1 MALLQRNTLN
11 FLCTLIDENE
21 SFRKNYHIKLL
32 LSKQLNSRKLL
43 QLLVNQATLIG
54 RIAIKFERTKIQ
66 ASDVF
71 AIVYVAVVATC

>member
-1 MALLQRNTLN
+1 MYLV
-11 FLCTLIDENE
+11 ENE
-21 SFRKNYHIKLL
+21 SFGKNYHIKLL

-43 QLLVNQATLIG
+43 QFLVNQATLIG

>member
-1 MALLQRNTLN
+1 MYLV
-11 FLCTLIDENE
+11 ENE
-21 SFRKNYHIKLL
+21 SFGKNYHIKLL

-71 AIVYVAVVATC
+71 AIAYVAVVATC

>member
-1 MALLQRNTLN
+1 MYLV
-11 FLCTLIDENE
+11 ENE
-21 SFRKNYHIKLL
+21 SFGKNYHIKLL

-54 RIAIKFERTKIQ
+54 RIVIKFERTKIQ

>member
-1 MALLQRNTLN
+1 MYLV
-11 FLCTLIDENE
+11 ENE

-43 QLLVNQATLIG
+43 ELLVNQATLIG

>member
-1 MALLQRNTLN
+1 MYLV
-11 FLCTLIDENE
+11 ENE
-21 SFRKNYHIKLL
+21 SFRKNYHLKLP

-43 QLLVNQATLIG
+43 QLSVNQATLIG

-66 ASDVF
+66 ANDVF

>member
-1 MALLQRNTLN
+1 MY
-11 FLCTLIDENE
+11 LIENE
-21 SFRKNYHIKLL
+21 SFRENYHIKLL
-32 LSKQLNSRKLL
+32 LSKQLNSRKLV
-43 QLLVNQATLIG
+43 QFLVNQATLIG

>member
-1 MALLQRNTLN
+1 MYLV
-11 FLCTLIDENE
+11 ENE
-21 SFRKNYHIKLL
+21 SFGKNYHIKLL

-71 AIVYVAVVATC
+71 AIVYVAVAATC

>member
-1 MALLQRNTLN
+1 MYLV
-11 FLCTLIDENE
+11 ENE
-21 SFRKNYHIKLL
+21 SFGKNYHIKLL

-43 QLLVNQATLIG
+43 ELLVNQATLIG